1 MAFSGYREITHLF
14 FKRHFQ
20 RMITEPLL
28 GRLLACKV
36 DSWSQSVIDYQRG
49 RKEGGSF
56 RPFTRLSS
64 ASIRGWP
71 RPEKIPSTPDD
82 WLVVIKHS
90 MEFAFV
96 VVKSGRL
103 GCFENKRPIF
113 TWSRESKEAIRR
125 KVTKVLT
132 RLSRRTLSKTQTHAR
147 CYKSSTAKVLG
158 MINYQILCTQFYNT
172 PNHLCSSRKTGRI
185 KVGSETIEAPHKKRW
200 QLKRTGDL
208 SDLCSLCIPPHTI
221 C

>member
-1 MAFSGYREITHLF
+1 MPKLF
-14 FKRHFQ
+14 IVVSSIGKPKWLYKRGPCGSKKQKQEH
-20 RMITEPLL
+20 REPLL
-28 GRLLACKV
+28 VRLLACKV

-132 RLSRRTLSKTQTHAR
+132 RLSRRTLSKTQTHTR
-147 CYKSSTAKVLG
+147 C
-158 MINYQILCTQFYNT
+158 
-172 PNHLCSSRKTGRI
+172 
-185 KVGSETIEAPHKKRW
+185 
-200 QLKRTGDL
+200 
-208 SDLCSLCIPPHTI
+208 
-221 C
+221 

>member
-1 MAFSGYREITHLF
+1 MCICISSCYLNWNNLNGQNPLNVFDRFPYCITNTNCWW
-14 FKRHFQ
+14 K
-20 RMITEPLL
+20 ITEPLL

-132 RLSRRTLSKTQTHAR
+132 RLSRRTLSKTQTHTR
-147 CYKSSTAKVLG
+147 C
-158 MINYQILCTQFYNT
+158 
-172 PNHLCSSRKTGRI
+172 
-185 KVGSETIEAPHKKRW
+185 
-200 QLKRTGDL
+200 
-208 SDLCSLCIPPHTI
+208 
-221 C
+221 